1 MRKNTLIAT
10 LIVAL
15 LFYKCI
21 ERERTNPFDPKSSNN
36 LEEVFRLRLTSSEDE
51 IIVSWNP
58 MDKFE
63 YDSTK
68 IYKFKVDDTTNS
80 FLCTFPKGISEWRDR
95 EITAD
100 KRYKYKMSLLSSGSE
115 TYMVESDT
123 IVPGPGFLW
132 VLDSH
137 YRSIL
142 LLSYDGA
149 HIYRTFNDLTYPFLM
164 SVIDDSTILVVDYFY
179 KGLIFISPH
188 SMPRRIEEDFGYIR
202 NLAVSIKTGRIVTY
216 EEHDQIAIYT
226 KEGSREQEVSISKK
240 IDWMEIGDR
249 QQILWFGSESDGVY
263 CLDLNNPQIEP
274 MKVDT
279 ISSVNGTVIEDF
291 GWCAVCSEDRNTV
304 KIFDSSGFVV
314 KIINFEKPTSLAY
327 DEVNQKL
334 WIAGR
339 GNPSLGSIA
348 IQSSS
353 EVVSSSVM
361 LEYPMGIAVNSRTG
375 ELFVADPSLKKVLHL
390 DKKGEKTG
398 EFQSDIVPYPTDLKF
413 LITQ

>member
-21 ERERTNPFDPKSSNN
+21 ERERTNPFDPESGSD
-36 LEEVFRLRLTSSEDE
+36 LSEVFQLRLTSDENE

-68 IYKFKVDDTTNS
+68 IYKFKVDNSTDS
-80 FLCTFPKGISEWRDR
+80 FLCTFPKGVSEWRDK

-115 TYMVESDT
+115 TYIVESDA
-123 IVPGPGFLW
+123 IIPGPGFLW
-132 VLDSH
+132 VLDSY

-179 KGLIFISPH
+179 KGFIFISPH
-188 SMPRRIEEDFGYIR
+188 SLPRRVETDFGHIR
-202 NLAVSIKTGRIVTY
+202 NLAVSIKTGQIVTY
-216 EEHDQIAIYT
+216 EEPNQIMIY
-226 KEGSREQEVSISKK
+226 KKGGSRELELSISMN
-240 IDWMEIGDR
+240 IDWMEIDDR

-263 CLDLNNPQIEP
+263 CLDL
-274 MKVDT
+274 
-279 ISSVNGTVIEDF
+279 
-291 GWCAVCSEDRNTV
+291 
-304 KIFDSSGFVV
+304 
-314 KIINFEKPTSLAY
+314 
-327 DEVNQKL
+327 KL
-334 WIAGR
+334 I
-339 GNPSLGSIA
+339 
-348 IQSSS
+348 
-353 EVVSSSVM
+353 
-361 LEYPMGIAVNSRTG
+361 
-375 ELFVADPSLKKVLHL
+375 LFRL
-390 DKKGEKTG
+390 
-398 EFQSDIVPYPTDLKF
+398 
-413 LITQ
+413 